1 MPDLNI
7 RHHQCDREGYTFF
20 IWSLALFVSLIT
32 GLLIQER
39 TENKRFL
46 ENQRRSVVEQLSTI
60 RAQLEGE
67 LNAELLL
74 THSIIIEIIINT
86 DISKKRFFEISQ
98 HLMEESQ
105 HIKNIGLAKG
115 TVLTYVY
122 PVQENETV
130 IGMDYRKNIR
140 QWPAVKRAIKKR
152 KAVIAGP
159 LDLVQGGSGLISRT
173 PIFIRRP
180 GNIDKEYFG
189 ILSVVI
195 KMPSL
200 FRAAGMAQESSSL
213 ALALRE
219 EDGVADQ
226 GEVFYGREDIF
237 TQDPV
242 LLKVVLPG
250 GIWLMAAVPVHGWE
264 KRSPNIPVYRAGTS
278 AIALLLL
285 FLLFFQQHE
294 IKNRK
299 TAEAE
304 RNRLIQELEVK
315 NKALLE
321 QALTDPLTGVYNRRA
336 MMSTLQTEI
345 SRNNRFNHTSS
356 LLIADIDHF
365 KQVNDVY
372 GHMVGD
378 TVLKTITSCVRNNM
392 RRTDSFARWG
402 GEEFLILA
410 PETSLR
416 NGGIFAEKIRRRVE
430 EMVHPDGMTITI
442 SIGVAEFRPNEDLDL
457 WIQRADKALY
467 KAKLSGRNRVE
478 TDESTLL
485 NSERAPMRQDRESTE
500 IFHNPGASDPLR
512 KINNRYAVLPVLEN
526 EINRNNRFG
535 HVSSLLLAEIDPHRE
550 TDDHDDVVG
559 YELTM
564 QTICSALA
572 GQIRSTD
579 TFARWEKKKLLLLAP
594 ETSLEHADFFAEK
607 FKNCIKH
614 VEHTEEIKINFSIGI
629 AEFKPDEELDSW
641 IRRADHALDKA
652 KSYERNYVCKDF
664 RTSGKNGLSSSY

>member
-1 MPDLNI
+1 
-7 RHHQCDREGYTFF
+7 
-20 IWSLALFVSLIT
+20 V
-32 GLLIQER
+32 QER

-46 ENQRRSVVEQLSTI
+46 EDQRHSVVEQLSTI

-74 THSIIIEIIINT
+74 THSIITEIVIHA
-86 DISKKRFFEISQ
+86 DIRKEKFFEIAQ
-98 HLMEESQ
+98 HLMEESK
-105 HIKNIGLAKG
+105 HIENIGLARG

-122 PVQENETV
+122 PVQGNEAA
-130 IGMDYRKNIR
+130 IGMDYRKNTR
-140 QWPAVKRAIKKR
+140 QWPAVKQAVDER
-152 KAVIAGP
+152 KTVITGP
-159 LDLVQGGSGLISRT
+159 SDLVQGGSGLISRT
-173 PIFIRRP
+173 PIFVHRP
-180 GNIDKEYFG
+180 DSVAKEYFG
-189 ILSVVI
+189 LLSVVI
-195 KMPSL
+195 KVPSL
-200 FRAAGMAQESSSL
+200 LRAAGVSQTNSSL
-213 ALALRE
+213 ALSLRGK
-219 EDGVADQ
+219 DGLGAQ
-226 GEVFYGREDIF
+226 GEVFYGHKNIF
-237 TQDPV
+237 MQEPV
-242 LLKVVLPG
+242 LLEVVLPG
-250 GIWLMAAVPVHGWE
+250 GTWQMAAVPVHGWE
-264 KRSPNIPVYRAGTS
+264 KRSPNIPVYRTGTS

-285 FLLFFQQHE
+285 SLLFLQKHE
-294 IKNRK
+294 IKIRK
-299 TAEAE
+299 KAETE

-321 QALTDPLTGVYNRRA
+321 QALTDPLTGLYNRRA
-336 MMSTLQTEI
+336 IMSTLQTEI
-345 SRNNRFNHTSS
+345 NRNNRFNHTSS

-378 TVLKTITSCVRNNM
+378 TVLKMITSCVGNNM

-402 GEEFLILA
+402 GEEFLVFA

-416 NGGIFAEKIRRRVE
+416 KGGIFAEKIRCHVE
-430 EMVHPDGMTITI
+430 EIVYPEGMTITL
-442 SIGVAEFRPNEDLDL
+442 SIGVAEFRPDEELDL

-478 TDESTLL
+478 TDGATLL
-485 NSERAPMRQDRESTE
+485 NSERAPTRQDREHTE
-500 IFHNPGASDPLR
+500 NFHNSGVSDPLR

-550 TDDHDDVVG
+550 TDDHDDVVS

-564 QTICSALA
+564 QAICSALA

-607 FKNCIKH
+607 FKKCIEH
-614 VEHTEEIKINFSIGI
+614 VEHAEEIKINFSIGI

-664 RTSGKNGLSSSY
+664 RTSGKNGLSPSP